1 MKKILLLAICGFTVA
16 IPASAQFGK
25 LKGLVNKDKTEKVQ
39 EKSENSSPKTA
50 SESSYSDL
58 TEASTDNSKINPKT
72 WSLEFDGNIDWF
84 KLSPT
89 GKVIAATN
97 SGLYGIDPSSGK
109 IAWKHEIL
117 KNLTTENYN
126 PISNSPFIAI
136 VTGGI
141 MNMQQI
147 ILDVS
152 TGKIIADT
160 KNMGLKMV
168 NKRYTVPSLGGIIFT
183 AYVDNSPSIIFVDAI
198 SGEKKWVLKKIFES
212 ANEMLVAKPLSID
225 EKSILMATGKRLY
238 RIDVKSGTVIWNTDF
253 KTETDKGTLAT
264 EVSEEVD
271 DKEST
276 KAADNKGGGLMGT
289 AGNLGKLPGLGSV
302 GKAAGAAGSAGK
314 LGGMGGSMRDG
325 MAKAADAVY
334 GKFLILDQQPD
345 IAYYYSNE
353 NIVAFDLASG
363 KLAWE
368 PVKFPD
374 PLAGLLFHETGF
386 VITTNDKR
394 AELLLLDYKTGKQKW
409 NPVTLKGQVTA
420 LKLNGNNLALASAK
434 ESGNNYVN
442 IIDINTGIPVSKS
455 EMKVSGQILDI
466 RQNKQGLIY
475 RTNKELNIQDIE
487 TGKDVWAKSL
497 SYKIGGGI
505 GVDKGDKTY
514 FWADNQLHIMDNTNG
529 EYKAIGK
536 ALKFGNDEIPDAIEI
551 REKGVLVSSSQNLA
565 LFDWDGNKIYHVF
578 KKAPGTSL
586 ANKIMNVAAIA
597 ISVSN
602 SASQGFQ
609 AGLAGTGTS
618 SYNSHMASADRWSN
632 LGSAAA
638 SDMNRRFKASQDAK
652 NYKVILTDIEGAEGG
667 YGLVRVN
674 KDTGA
679 VEAKVVLKDKKPDY
693 LSDDSE
699 NLIFYKESSK
709 TITGYNL

>member
-1 MKKILLLAICGFTVA
+1 MKKFLLLAICGFIVTM
-16 IPASAQFGK
+16 PASAQLGK

-39 EKSENSSPKTA
+39 EKSEKSSPKTTL
-50 SESSYSDL
+50 ESSDSEP
-58 TEASTDNSKINPKT
+58 TEVSTDNSKINPKT
-72 WSLEFDGNIDWF
+72 WSLDFDGNVDWF
-84 KLSPT
+84 KLSPS
-89 GKVIAATN
+89 GKVIVSTN

-109 IAWKHEIL
+109 IVWKHEML
-117 KNLTTENYN
+117 KNLTSENYN

-136 VTGGI
+136 ITGGI
-141 MNMQQI
+141 LNMQQI

-160 KNMGLKMV
+160 KNMGMKMV
-168 NKRYTVPSLGGIIFT
+168 SKRFSVPSLNGIIFT
-183 AYVDNSPSIIFVDAI
+183 GYINNSPSIVFVDAI
-198 SGEKKWVLKKIFES
+198 SGEKKWVLNKIFENAS
-212 ANEMLVAKPLSID
+212 EMLVAKPLSID

-253 KTETDKGTLAT
+253 KTNTDKGTLAT
-264 EVSEEVD
+264 EVSEEVE

-276 KAADNKGGGLMGT
+276 MAADGKGGGLMGK
-289 AGNLGKLPGLGSV
+289 AGSLGKLSG
-302 GKAAGAAGSAGK
+302 

-345 IAYYYSNE
+345 IVYYYSNE
-353 NIVAFDLASG
+353 NIVAFDPASG

-368 PVKFPD
+368 PVKFSD

-409 NPVTLKGQVTA
+409 APVTLKGQVTA
-420 LKLNGNNLALASAK
+420 LKLNGSNLALASAK

-442 IIDINTGIPVSKS
+442 IVDINTGIPVSKS

-497 SYKIGGGI
+497 SYKTGGGI
-505 GVDKGDKTY
+505 GVDKADKTY

-529 EYKAIGK
+529 EYKALGK
-536 ALKFGNDEIPDAIEI
+536 PLKFGHDEIPDAIEI

-578 KKAPGTSL
+578 IKAPGTSL
-586 ANKIMNVAAIA
+586 ANKILNVATIA
-597 ISVSN
+597 ISVQN

-609 AGLAGTGTS
+609 AGLAGSGTS
-618 SYNSHMASADRWSN
+618 SYNSHMEKADRWSN

-638 SDMNRRFKASQDAK
+638 SDMSRRFKASQDAK
-652 NYKVILTDIEGAEGG
+652 NYKVILTDIGGPEGG

-674 KDTGA
+674 KDTGSI
-679 VEAKVVLKDKKPDY
+679 EAKVVLKDKKPDY
-693 LSDDSE
+693 LSDDLE
-699 NLIFYKESSK
+699 NLIFYKESGK
-709 TITGYNL
+709 TITGYKL